1 MHSIADALTSLRE
14 HFGFADFREGQREVI
29 TAVLEGKD
37 AVVVMPTGSGK
48 SLCYQLPA
56 MMFSGATLVVS
67 PLIALM
73 KDQVDALTVR
83 SLPATFINS
92 SIGEREQW
100 ARINALRQGHFKL
113 VYVAPERFRSS
124 RFLEALKSISV
135 SLFAVDE
142 AHCISTWGHDFR
154 PDYLRLRQVIQALN
168 ENKRSV
174 QTVALTATAT
184 PYVRSDIIQQLGL
197 REPQT
202 FVSGFDRP
210 NLTIDVVHTEKERE
224 KVARIKRL
232 AKTYDGSGI
241 IYAST
246 RKAVEQVALQLQGQ
260 GLSVSAYHAGMGDAV
275 RVRAQEDFMAGRTQ
289 MIVATNAFG
298 MGIDKPDIRF
308 VAHYQMP
315 GSIEAYYQEIGRA
328 GRDGLPSSC
337 VLLFNYADKNTHDF
351 FIEGSYPSAEVI
363 RDVYNA
369 LVATGLKRI
378 ELSASEIAKRTG
390 ARNEMAVQS
399 SLYLLERAGHIQRVA
414 AAGYKGGPGT
424 AGSPPWSAN
433 TGAAGTAG
441 ASPAPVATDSTS
453 TNPSRRTRGIVM
465 LDSVPATKLRVSP
478 NDVERR
484 AALERRKLREIIE
497 FCYTEYCYR
506 AHILDYFGDRHH
518 PRQCGACGNCSSH
531 SAARTPLTSADM
543 LSDTGVRGPNGKEGR
558 AISGLAVPR
567 ALTDDELLRVRKI
580 LACAS
585 RMKGRF
591 GKNML
596 AGTLRGSAA
605 KNVMQAHL
613 NELSTYGLLKD
624 MRQDDILLYIDAL
637 CVAGC
642 LRVSPGEYPTV
653 SITEF
658 GARVMR
664 EQERIELT
672 LTDEGLVKD
681 EEEPLLPSTALQTY
695 TLFRNGHSVE
705 EIAIQRNLV
714 TKTIEGHLIEC
725 IAAGLPVDISK
736 LVSDSDRTQIEKAIA
751 AQGADKLKPI
761 REALPENITYNMIR
775 FVVAKHR
782 QLSKIGKVT

>member
-1 MHSIADALTSLRE
+1 MHSIADALTSLRQ
-14 HFGFADFREGQREVI
+14 HFGFAEFREGQREVI

-73 KDQVDALTVR
+73 KDQVDALKVR
-83 SLPATFINS
+83 GLPATFINS
-92 SIGEREQW
+92 SIAERDQW
-100 ARINALRQGHFKL
+100 ARIDALRQGQFKL
-113 VYVAPERFRSS
+113 VYVAPERFRSG
-124 RFLEALKSISV
+124 RFLDALRSISI

-154 PDYLRLRQVIQALN
+154 PDYLRLRGVIQALN
-168 ENKRSV
+168 AAGGGPR
-174 QTVALTATAT
+174 TVALTATAT

-210 NLTIDVVHTEKERE
+210 NLTIDVVHTEKEYE

-232 AKTYDGSGI
+232 AKTHEGSGI

-260 GLSVSAYHAGMGDAV
+260 GLTVSAYHAGMGDAV

-351 FIEGSYPSAEVI
+351 FIEGSYPSAEVV

-414 AAGYKGGPGT
+414 SFGSSSGSRSAEPPWNANTGT
-424 AGSPPWSAN
+424 AGV
-433 TGAAGTAG
+433 
-441 ASPAPVATDSTS
+441 SPAAVATDSTA
-453 TNPSRRTRGIVM
+453 TNPSRRARAIVM
-465 LDSVPATKLRVSP
+465 LDSGPATKLRVTP
-478 NDVERR
+478 ADVERR

-518 PRQCGACGNCSSH
+518 SRRCGTCGNCSPQSV
-531 SAARTPLTSADM
+531 ARAPLTNADR
-543 LSDTGVRGPNGKEGR
+543 LNETGARAPNKKADR
-558 AISGLAVPR
+558 AISAPAIPR
-567 ALTDDELLRVRKI
+567 ALNDDELLRVRKI

-591 GKNML
+591 GKKVL

-624 MRQDDILLYIDAL
+624 MRQEDILIFIDAL
-637 CVAGC
+637 CAARC

-653 SITEF
+653 SITEL
-658 GARVMR
+658 GERVMR
-664 EQERIELT
+664 EQERIDLA
-672 LTDEGLVKD
+672 LSEGPGLKT
-681 EEEPLLPSTALQTY
+681 EEERPLPNTALQTY

-705 EIAIQRNLV
+705 DIATQRNLV
-714 TKTIEGHLIEC
+714 TNTVESHLIEC
-725 IAAGLPVDISK
+725 IASGLTVDISK
-736 LVSDSDRTQIEKAIA
+736 LVSASDRSEIEKAVA
-751 AQGADKLKPI
+751 EHGTDKLKPI
-761 REALPENITYNMIR
+761 RESLPENITYNMIR
-775 FVVAKHR
+775 FVVAQHR
-782 QLSKIGKVT
+782 LTKTIK

>member
-1 MHSIADALTSLRE
+1 MHSLADALVSLRA

-29 TAVLEGKD
+29 AAILEGKD

-56 MMFSGATLVVS
+56 MMFGGATVVVS

-73 KDQVDALTVR
+73 KDQVDALKAR
-83 SLPATFINS
+83 DLPATFINS
-92 SIGEREQW
+92 SIAEREQW
-100 ARINALRQGHFKL
+100 SRISALRRGDFKL

-154 PDYLRLRQVIQALN
+154 PDYLRLKRVIEALN
-168 ENKRSV
+168 ETSRPGPGP
-174 QTVALTATAT
+174 QTLALTATAT

-197 REPQT
+197 TKPQT

-232 AKTYDGSGI
+232 AKTHEGSGI
-241 IYAST
+241 IYAAT
-246 RKAVEQVALQLQGQ
+246 RKAVEQVATQLQGQ
-260 GLSVSAYHAGMGDAV
+260 GLSVSAYHAGMGDSV
-275 RVRAQEDFMAGRTQ
+275 RVRAQEDFMTGRTQ

-351 FIEGSYPSAEVI
+351 FIEGSYPSAEI
-363 RDVYNA
+363 IHNVYRA
-369 LVATGLKRI
+369 LASTGLKRI
-378 ELSASEIAKRTG
+378 ELSTAEIAKRSG

-399 SLYLLERAGHIQRVA
+399 SLFLLERAGHIQRVA
-414 AAGYKGGPGT
+414 SALSAARGAGNPPWANSGT
-424 AGSPPWSAN
+424 AGV
-433 TGAAGTAG
+433 
-441 ASPAPVATDSTS
+441 SPASVAAESTGS
-453 TNPSRRTRGIVM
+453 NPSRRTRGIVM
-465 LDSVPATKLRVSP
+465 LDSVPATKLRVTP

-484 AALERRKLREIIE
+484 AALERRKLREMIE

-518 PRQCGACGNCSSH
+518 ARRCGTCGNCLPH
-531 SAARTPLTSADM
+531 PAAKTPVVGAEDLEHPSTSDRNHQDRTTSG
-543 LSDTGVRGPNGKEGR
+543 TG
-558 AISGLAVPR
+558 APR
-567 ALTDDELLRVRKI
+567 ALTDDENLRVRKI
-580 LACAS
+580 LACAT

-596 AGTLRGSAA
+596 VATLRGSAA
-605 KNVMQAHL
+605 KNVVRSHL

-624 MRQDDILLYIDAL
+624 MRQDDILLYIDEL
-637 CVAGC
+637 CAAQC
-642 LRVSPGEYPTV
+642 LRVSPSEYPTI
-653 SITEF
+653 SITDF
-658 GARVMR
+658 GDRVMR
-664 EQERIELT
+664 EQERIELA
-672 LTDEGLVKD
+672 LSLDRVKD
-681 EEEPLLPSTALQTY
+681 EEERLLPNTALVTY
-695 TLFRNGHSVE
+695 NLFRNGYSVE
-705 EIAIQRNLV
+705 EIASQRSLV
-714 TKTIEGHLIEC
+714 ANTIEGHLVEC
-725 IAAGLPVDISK
+725 IGAGLPVEISRI
-736 LVSDSDRTQIEKAIA
+736 VSDSDQAEIEEAIVKHGTA
-751 AQGADKLKPI
+751 KLKPI
-761 REALPENITYNMIR
+761 RESLPESITYNMIR
-775 FVVAKHR
+775 FVVAQHR
-782 QLSKIGKVT
+782 LAKVGTTPR

>member
-14 HFGFADFREGQREVI
+14 HFGFADFRSGQREVI
-29 TAVLEGKD
+29 AAILEGKN

-56 MMFSGATLVVS
+56 MMFDGATVVVS

-73 KDQVDALTVR
+73 KDQVDALRAR

-92 SIGEREQW
+92 SVDEREQW
-100 ARINALRQGHFKL
+100 SRIDALRRGEFKL

-154 PDYLRLRQVIQALN
+154 PDYLRLKNVVQLLN
-168 ENKRSV
+168 GNGGGA

-197 REPQT
+197 IKPET

-232 AKTYDGSGI
+232 AKTHYGSGI
-241 IYAST
+241 VYAAT

-260 GLSVSAYHAGMGDAV
+260 GLSVSSYHAGMGDAA
-275 RVRAQEDFMAGRTQ
+275 RVKAQEDFMTGRTQ
-289 MIVATNAFG
+289 MIAATNAFG

-315 GSIEAYYQEIGRA
+315 GSIESYYQEIGRA

-351 FIEGSYPSAEVI
+351 FIEGSYPSAEI
-363 RDVYNA
+363 IQNVYNA
-369 LVATGLKRI
+369 LVSTGLKRI
-378 ELSASEIAKRTG
+378 ELSVSELAKRAG

-414 AAGYKGGPGT
+414 NTGGRGSAGDPPWNLNTGTASTGT
-424 AGSPPWSAN
+424 AGVSHAASTTHS
-433 TGAAGTAG
+433 TGQK
-441 ASPAPVATDSTS
+441 PA
-453 TNPSRRTRGIVM
+453 RGPRAILM
-465 LDSVPATKLRVSP
+465 LDNVSATKLRVTP
-478 NDVERR
+478 ADVERR
-484 AALERRKLREIIE
+484 AGLERRKLREMIE

-506 AHILDYFGDRHH
+506 AAILDYFGDRHH
-518 PRQCGACGNCSSH
+518 ARNCGTCGNCAPHSVARKPLAGSEILDEAPASGRNRKSS
-531 SAARTPLTSADM
+531 AT
-543 LSDTGVRGPNGKEGR
+543 
-558 AISGLAVPR
+558 ISEPTAPR
-567 ALTDDELLRVRKI
+567 ALSDDENLRVRKL

-596 AGTLRGSAA
+596 AATLRGSAA

-637 CVAGC
+637 CAARC
-642 LRVSPGEYPTV
+642 LRVSSGEYPTI
-653 SITEF
+653 SITDLGE
-658 GARVMR
+658 RVMR
-664 EQERIELT
+664 EQERIQLA
-672 LTDEGLVKD
+672 LTDDGRAND
-681 EEEPLLPSTALQTY
+681 EMEPLLPPTALQTFA
-695 TLFRNGHSVE
+695 LFRNGQSVAD
-705 EIAIQRNLV
+705 IAAQRELV
-714 TKTIEGHLIEC
+714 INTIEGHLVAC
-725 IAAGLPVDISK
+725 IAAGLPVDVTK
-736 LVSDSDRTQIEKAIA
+736 LVSDSDRTQIENAIA
-751 AQGADKLKPI
+751 EHGTEKLKPI
-761 REALPENITYNMIR
+761 REALPESITYNMIR
-775 FVVAKHR
+775 FVVER
-782 QLSKIGKVT
+782 QRLVKTEK